1 MALQTPSE
9 ESGKVNAKKGCS
21 YVAVFLSKCL
31 LDFFIAFGVVL
42 GGTMLAG
49 ISSVITLDPPVHRML
64 TVAEQIKIWAM
75 VAAIGGTIDPIR
87 AIETHFQDGHISPA
101 IQQILYIVC
110 AFTGAHMGTT
120 LIQWICRGGSAG

>member
-1 MALQTPSE
+1 MAS
-9 ESGKVNAKKGCS
+9 
-21 YVAVFLSKCL
+21 FLTKCL
-31 LDFFIAFGVVL
+31 LDFFVAFGVVL

-49 ISSVITLDPPVHRML
+49 ICAVITLDPPVHRME

-87 AIETHFQDGHISPA
+87 AIETHFHDGHISPA

-110 AFTGAHMGTT
+110 AFVGAHMGTT
-120 LIQWICRGGSAG
+120 LIKWICGHGGAS